1 MPSFRSLKSRIA
13 WATCLALFVVLG
25 LGGIVIHS
33 VVTRRLRNQFD
44 HGLADKLRY
53 FEATCFVKSSTGIVA
68 LGMLNDDWEA
78 LQDPADPDY
87 FQFDHANGKSIYQ
100 SRNLLGKGLH
110 SLAPLP
116 SAVGETTHGFVD
128 LPGGRTGRFTATL
141 FYPPI
146 KDRGQLS
153 GEKSSTLVRV
163 TVAHDA
169 TMLTA
174 ASSELGTVL
183 GVVGCVMG
191 LVILG
196 VAWVATRTGLRPLDA
211 LGAQID
217 ATSVGEFEKFT
228 IDRLPNELV
237 PVVTRLNALME
248 RSGTTLRHERE
259 FTSNVAHE
267 LRTPLAVM
275 RTQLESILRNDNLPF
290 ASEEKVREALGTE
303 GELER
308 AVENLLW
315 LARLDRGLDNFQ
327 SETVEVG
334 RFMRKCWTPFLDAAD
349 AKGLQVEWNLRK
361 APTLACS
368 PDLLRILLRN
378 LYENAVAYTPSS
390 GRVSITGTNSGEPP
404 SICVTNTCSG
414 MRKQDL
420 DALFARADRRPSMEN
435 VDTGLV
441 QPARLGIGLALSRR
455 VASILGGELTASL
468 TATNQVE
475 FRLQLT
481 QNQPFNN

>member
-25 LGGIVIHS
+25 IGGLVIHS
-33 VVTRRLRNQFD
+33 VVTRRLRTQFD
-44 HGLADKLRY
+44 HGLADKLRF
-53 FEATCFVKSSTGIVA
+53 FEATCYVDAKSGNVS
-68 LGMLNDDWEA
+68 LGMLEDDWDA
-78 LQDPADPDY
+78 LQDPSDPDY
-87 FQFDHANGKSIYQ
+87 FQFNYANGKRIYE

-110 SLAPLP
+110 SPESLP
-116 SAVGETTHGFVD
+116 TSVGQITHGAAE
-128 LPGGRTGRFTATL
+128 LPGGRMGRFTASL

-146 KDRGQLS
+146 RSNGQLS
-153 GEKSSTLVRV
+153 GETSSAPVRV

-174 ASSELGTVL
+174 ASNELGTVL
-183 GVVGCVMG
+183 GGVGVFMG
-191 LVILG
+191 FVILA
-196 VAWVATRTGLRPLDA
+196 VTWLATRSGLRPLDA

-217 ATSVGEFEKFT
+217 AKSVGDFEKFT
-228 IDRLPNELV
+228 TGRLPDELI

-248 RSGTTLRHERE
+248 RSGSTLRHERE
-259 FTSNVAHE
+259 FTANVAHE

-275 RTQLESILRNDNLPF
+275 RSQLESILRNDDLPF
-290 ASEEKVREALGTE
+290 SSEERVREALATE

-315 LARLDRGLDNFQ
+315 LARLDRGLDQFE

-349 AKGLQVEWNLRK
+349 AKGLHVEWNLRK

-390 GRVSITGTNSGEPP
+390 GHVFISGTNGGEPP
-404 SICVTNTCSG
+404 AICVTNTCAG
-414 MRKQDL
+414 LRKQDL
-420 DALFARADRRPSMEN
+420 DALFARADRRPSLAHS
-435 VDTGLV
+435 DTGSL
-441 QPARLGIGLALSRR
+441 QPARLGIGVALSRR
-455 VASILGGELTASL
+455 IANILGGELTASL
-468 TATNQVE
+468 SDKNEVE
-475 FRLQLT
+475 FRLQLQST
-481 QNQPFNN
+481 